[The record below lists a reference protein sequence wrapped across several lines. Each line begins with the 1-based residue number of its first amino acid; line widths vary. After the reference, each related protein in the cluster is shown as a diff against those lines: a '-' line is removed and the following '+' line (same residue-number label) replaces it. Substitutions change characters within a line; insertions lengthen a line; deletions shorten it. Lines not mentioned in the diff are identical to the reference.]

1 MIVDVHTHVPTHVS
15 EVPAGEEIVNKQ
27 MRPDKAVRITT
38 SHHDFFTAMEPV
50 DRVIS
55 FGIAMPPD
63 RPAVIGEKDARKAND
78 AAAALVAQAPEKIIG
93 FMTVWPE
100 APDALAVSK

>member
-15 EVPAGEEIVNKQ
+15 EVPPEEEIVNKQ
-27 MRPDKAVRITT
+27 MRPDRPIRITT
-38 SHHDFFTAMEPV
+38 NHHDFFKAIEPV

-63 RPAVIGEKDARKAND
+63 RPAVIGEKDAKKAND
-78 AAAALVAQAPEKIIG
+78 ATAAL
-93 FMTVWPE
+93 
-100 APDALAVSK
+100 